1 VETKKVSADGT
12 ALHQVFMNLGSNAA
26 QAMKKNGGEI
36 HIALEEIQLSREQR
50 DQINDPAEQY
60 LHISISDQGGGID
73 PLFVDKIYDPF
84 FTTKE
89 VGEGTG
95 MGLAA
100 VHGIIKEHGG
110 FIELENKPGV
120 GAIFHIFLPQADE
133 GTIAIS
139 SIINKQNT
147 KSHTFKTVLVV
158 DDEKMLLAMY
168 TDMFSF
174 LGCATL
180 TTDNP
185 QDALAVLKNNPE
197 IDLLCTDYD
206 MPDINGIQLA
216 EQCHE
221 IRPDLAIILNS
232 GLTVDLDHESLQRS
246 GINVVIT
253 KPVALQE
260 LQRVLIGLANK
271 TNP

>member
-1 VETKKVSADGT
+1 
-12 ALHQVFMNLGSNAA
+12 MNFGSNAA
-26 QAMKKNGGEI
+26 QAMKKNGGEL
-36 HIALEEIQLSREQR
+36 HIALEEIQLSSKQR
-50 DQINDPAEQY
+50 DRIDNPAEQY
-60 LHISISDQGGGID
+60 LHIIISDQGGGID
-73 PLFVDKIYDPF
+73 PLLVDKIYDPF

-110 FIELENKPGV
+110 FIELENKPDV

-133 GTIAIS
+133 DATGTLPQV
-139 SIINKQNT
+139 NGRT
-147 KSHTFKTVLVV
+147 TESHTFKKVLIV

-168 TDMFSF
+168 SDMFAF

-185 QDALAVLKNNPE
+185 KDALALLKDNPD

-206 MPDINGIQLA
+206 MPDMNGLQLA
-216 EQCHE
+216 EQCHL
-221 IRPDLAIILNS
+221 IRPDLPVILNS
-232 GLTVDLDHESLQRS
+232 GLTVDFDRESVQHAE
-246 GINVVIT
+246 INEIVT
-253 KPVALQE
+253 KPVTLQE
-260 LQRVLIGLANK
+260 LQRVLVGLVNTMNA
-271 TNP
+271 TRT